1 MPAGFHA
8 MEESLKDFLN
18 EANTD
23 HYNKNGSNFYK
34 YNNLRIYMDPKKS
47 KRPHFIVRI
56 GMSEGI
62 YDILTYDKISGGLGA
77 EGRYIK
83 RWAERCLSKV
93 DLNEE
98 WNVSNKLEAIDMTE
112 ALKFI
117 S

>member
-8 MEESLKDFLN
+8 MEESLKAFLN

-23 HYNKNGSNFYK
+23 HYNKSGSNFYR
-34 YNNLRIYMDPKKS
+34 YNNLRICMDPKKS

-56 GMSEGI
+56 GMSEAI
-62 YDILTYDKISGGLGA
+62 YDIISYDKISGGLGV

-83 RWAERCLSKV
+83 RWAERCLSKT

-98 WNVSNKLEAIDMTE
+98 WSACNKLEAIDMTD
-112 ALKFI
+112 AFRFT